1 MLSLSTPPGGGI
13 IMRLGAAES
22 HNATTSG
29 GPRYEGENARCDTC
43 HACRTI
49 VVFRMSGASGGGVP
63 NVERLNQGGQHAG
76 GHTSQSAGLRGI
88 RANTANFGQ
97 RPYRGKT

>member
-49 VVFRMSGASGGGVP
+49 VVFRMSGASGGGVL
-63 NVERLNQGGQHAG
+63 NVRIEPGGQHAG
-76 GHTSQSAGLRGI
+76 GHASQSAGLRGI
-88 RANTANFGQ
+88 RANTGN
-97 RPYRGKT
+97 RGKTRYADG

>member
-63 NVERLNQGGQHAG
+63 NVERLRQVVNTHAD
-76 GHTSQSAGLRGI
+76 TRASRPAYAAYALIPGI
-88 RANTANFGQ
+88 EER
-97 RPYRGKT
+97 